1 MTGTVPIY
9 WGCPSIGKFFNTDGM
24 IIFNNIEELSNIL
37 NNLSIEKYNDMKD
50 AIQENFEKAKEYI
63 IAEDYIYK
71 NYL

>member
-1 MTGTVPIY
+1 
-9 WGCPSIGKFFNTDGM
+9 M

-37 NNLSIEKYNDMKD
+37 NNLSIEKYNSMKG
-50 AIQENFEKAKEYI
+50 AIQENFEKAKEFL